1 LAIIVSKFKF
11 VTYERRKMNKK
22 TIIFDLDGTLIDSL
36 QNISICANKVLKE
49 LHYPTH
55 KMEDFKYFIGDGAKE
70 LMRRCLPQD
79 LNNQQ
84 IEEALE
90 LFKQY
95 YSHNIHSDT
104 KVFDGIYDILEEFT
118 QKGYSLNILSNKPH
132 EFTIQYYE
140 KLFAKYNFDE
150 VYGQKDNTP
159 KKPDPTTALNIAKKL
174 KKAPKE
180 IFFVGDTSTDM
191 QTAKNSAMIAIGVLW
206 GIRDENELR
215 KNGADHII
223 KQPKELLDIIM

>member
-1 LAIIVSKFKF
+1 
-11 VTYERRKMNKK
+11 
-22 TIIFDLDGTLIDSL
+22 
-36 QNISICANKVLKE
+36 
-49 LHYPTH
+49 
-55 KMEDFKYFIGDGAKE
+55 
-70 LMRRCLPQD
+70 
-79 LNNQQ
+79 
-84 IEEALE
+84 
-90 LFKQY
+90 
-95 YSHNIHSDT
+95 
-104 KVFDGIYDILEEFT
+104 LEEFT

-191 QTAKNSAMIAIGVLW
+191 QTAKNSGMIAIGVLW